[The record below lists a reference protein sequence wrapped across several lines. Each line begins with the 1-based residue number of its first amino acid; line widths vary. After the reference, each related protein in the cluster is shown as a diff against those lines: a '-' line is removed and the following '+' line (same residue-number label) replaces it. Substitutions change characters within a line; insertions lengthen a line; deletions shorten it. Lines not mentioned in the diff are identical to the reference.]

1 MQTPDPHAIMQALGG
16 RDNIVS
22 IVGCITR
29 VRVEVAD
36 PSAVS
41 DSGLRCDGVVGV
53 VRSGKVVQVV
63 IGPSADEL
71 AEQLND
77 LEKDK

>member
-1 MQTPDPHAIMQALGG
+1 MPDSRAIVQAVGG
-16 RDNIVS
+16 KSNIVS

-29 VRVEVAD
+29 VRIEVVD
-36 PSAVS
+36 PARVS

-63 IGPSADEL
+63 VGPNADEL
-71 AEQLND
+71 ARILQKL
-77 LEKDK
+77 L